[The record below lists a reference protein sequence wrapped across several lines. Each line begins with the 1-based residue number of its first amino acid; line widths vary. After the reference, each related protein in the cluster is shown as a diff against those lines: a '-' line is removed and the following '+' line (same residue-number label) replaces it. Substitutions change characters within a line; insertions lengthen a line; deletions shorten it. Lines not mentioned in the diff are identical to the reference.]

1 LRLPARRPQLK
12 RDPLGSPEW
21 LADSVS
27 MTSATRI
34 RIVRRGQWLTWA
46 TLGYNSLEGLL
57 SVGAGIIAGSV
68 ALVGFGIDSFI
79 EVTASVA
86 AIWRLRAD
94 ADVARR
100 AIAERRALRV
110 IGLCF
115 LALAGYVA
123 VDAGRT
129 LLGRAAPQASLLG
142 IVIAAMSLVVMPVL
156 ASAKRRVAAELSSR
170 AIHAEARQTDI
181 CMYLSVI
188 LLGGLGLN
196 ALFGWWWADPAAALA
211 MVPLIARE
219 ARDAL
224 RRHATCANCL
234 TNGAA

>member
-1 LRLPARRPQLK
+1 
-12 RDPLGSPEW
+12 
-21 LADSVS
+21 

-68 ALVGFGIDSFI
+68 ALVAFGIDSFI

-94 ADVARR
+94 AEVARR

-115 LALAGYVA
+115 LGLAAYVA

-129 LLGRAAPQASLLG
+129 LMGRAAPQESRLG
-142 IVIAAMSLVVMPVL
+142 MVIAAISLVVMPAL
-156 ASAKRRVAAELSSR
+156 ANAKRRVAAELSSR

-181 CMYLSVI
+181 CMYLSAI

-196 ALFGWWWADPAAALA
+196 ALFGWWWADPVAALA

-219 ARDAL
+219 GRDAL
-224 RRHATCANCL
+224 RGHATCDDCV

>member
-1 LRLPARRPQLK
+1 
-12 RDPLGSPEW
+12 
-21 LADSVS
+21 

-129 LLGRAAPQASLLG
+129 LPGRAAPQASPLG
-142 IVIAAMSLVVMPVL
+142 IVIAALSLVVMPVL

-181 CMYLSVI
+181 CMYLSAI

-224 RRHATCANCL
+224 RGRATCADCV

>member
-1 LRLPARRPQLK
+1 
-12 RDPLGSPEW
+12 
-21 LADSVS
+21 

-224 RRHATCANCL
+224 RGHATCANCV

>member
-1 LRLPARRPQLK
+1 
-12 RDPLGSPEW
+12 
-21 LADSVS
+21 
-27 MTSATRI
+27 
-34 RIVRRGQWLTWA
+34 
-46 TLGYNSLEGLL
+46 
-57 SVGAGIIAGSV
+57 

-129 LLGRAAPQASLLG
+129 LMGRAAPQASLLG

-181 CMYLSVI
+181 CMYLSAI

-196 ALFGWWWADPAAALA
+196 ALFGWWWADPVAALA

-219 ARDAL
+219 GRDAL
-224 RRHATCANCL
+224 RGHATC
-234 TNGAA
+234 

>member
-1 LRLPARRPQLK
+1 
-12 RDPLGSPEW
+12 
-21 LADSVS
+21 

-68 ALVGFGIDSFI
+68 ALVAFGIDSFI

-115 LALAGYVA
+115 LGLAAYVA

-129 LLGRAAPQASLLG
+129 LLGRAAPQESRLG
-142 IVIAAMSLVVMPVL
+142 MVIAAISLVVMPVL
-156 ASAKRRVAAELSSR
+156 ANAKRRVAAELSSR

-181 CMYLSVI
+181 CMYLSAI

-196 ALFGWWWADPAAALA
+196 ALFGWWWADPVAALA

-219 ARDAL
+219 GRDAL
-224 RRHATCANCL
+224 RGHATCDDCV